1 MRVLHVIPSVSP
13 RRGGP
18 SAAIFPMVAAL
29 RARGIDAEIATSDE
43 DAGPIEKS
51 FPSYVVQHG
60 VPVRIFA
67 RWRAP
72 VRLLQEYSFCPRFT
86 PWLKENLWNYDLIH
100 VHALFSH
107 LPSAA
112 MRIARRRGVPY
123 VNRPLGLLG
132 RWPLRQSALRKK
144 LYLRLF
150 EKRNLN
156 RAAALHF
163 TSELERDEAADVVE
177 LDQSV
182 IIPHGME
189 VPDLLVEARA
199 RLRSRLGLPR
209 NQKLV
214 LFLGRLHPKKGIDWL
229 VRALAQMQAP
239 RPVLLIAGEGN
250 HRAGIEQLASRLG
263 VDRNLRWL
271 GHVAGEW
278 KQLCLQGSDLLALT
292 SHHENFGVAM
302 LEALAAGTPVLV
314 SDHVALA
321 GAIARHRLG
330 RVVPLET
337 GAIRD
342 GLTQTLAEPASDDP
356 ARRRAFV
363 REHYSWPA
371 SAAAL
376 ERLYRRAIENHTGRT
391 LARRLKHAQP
401 TP

>member
-1 MRVLHVIPSVSP
+1 MRVLHVIPSVAP

-43 DAGPIEKS
+43 DARPIEK
-51 FPSYVVQHG
+51 PSPASVVHRG
-60 VPVRIFA
+60 VPVQIFA

-72 VRLLQEYSFCPRFT
+72 VRLLREYAFCPQFT
-86 PWLKENLWNYDLIH
+86 PRMKENLWNYDLIH

-112 MRIARRRGVPY
+112 MLIARRCGVPY

-144 LYLRLF
+144 LYLHLI
-150 EKRNLN
+150 EKQNLN
-156 RAAALHF
+156 GAAAFHF
-163 TSELERDEAADVVE
+163 TSESERNEAANVIQVDRG
-177 LDQSV
+177 V
-182 IIPHGME
+182 IIPHGMD

-199 RLRSRLGLPR
+199 RLRFHLGLPR

-214 LFLGRLHPKKGIDWL
+214 LFIGRLHPKKGIDWL
-229 VRALAQMQAP
+229 VRALAQMPAP
-239 RPVLLIAGEGN
+239 RPVLLIAGEGD

-263 VDRNLRWL
+263 VDRELRWL

-292 SHHENFGVAM
+292 SYHENFGVAV
-302 LEALAAGTPVLV
+302 LEALAVGTPVLV
-314 SDHVALA
+314 SDQVALA
-321 GAIARHRLG
+321 GVIARHRLG

-337 GAIRD
+337 GAICD
-342 GLTQTLAEPASDDP
+342 GLTQALVEPVGDDS
-356 ARRRAFV
+356 ARLRAFI
-363 REHYSWPA
+363 REHYSWSA

-376 ERLYRRAIENHTGRT
+376 EQLYRRTIENHTGRM
-391 LARRLKHAQP
+391 LARRLKYAQSP
-401 TP
+401 P

>member
-43 DAGPIEKS
+43 DEGSIEKT
-51 FPSYVVQHG
+51 FPSYVAQHG

-72 VRLLQEYSFCPRFT
+72 VRLLQEYSFCPRFV

-112 MRIARRRGVPY
+112 MRIARRCRVPY

-144 LYLRLF
+144 LYLRLI
-150 EKRNLN
+150 EKRNLDG
-156 RAAALHF
+156 AAAFHF
-163 TSELERDEAADVVE
+163 TSEPERDEAADVMAV
-177 LDQSV
+177 DRSV

-189 VPDLLVEARA
+189 TPELLVEAGA
-199 RLRSRLGLPR
+199 QLRSRLGLPR

-214 LFLGRLHPKKGIDWL
+214 LFLGRIHHKKGIDWL
-229 VRALAQMQAP
+229 VRSLAQMYVP
-239 RPVLLIAGEGN
+239 RPVLLIAGEGDQ
-250 HRAGIEQLASRLG
+250 RAGIEQLASRLG
-263 VDRNLRWL
+263 IDRNLRWL

-292 SHHENFGVAM
+292 SHHENFGVAV

-321 GAIARHRLG
+321 EVIARHRLG
-330 RVVPLET
+330 RVVPLEI

-342 GLTQTLAEPASDDP
+342 GLTQALAESDGDSL
-356 ARRRAFV
+356 ARRREFV
-363 REHYSWPA
+363 RDHYSWSA

-376 ERLYRRAIENHTGRT
+376 EQLYRRTIENHTGRT
-391 LARRLKHAQP
+391 LARRLQHAQP
-401 TP
+401 PP